1 MKWKKDTNIMQTTAD
16 EGIVSLPRI
25 VVITEISFNFKM
37 AQISPALE
45 NIGSK
50 DAF

>member
-1 MKWKKDTNIMQTTAD
+1 MQTTAD

-25 VVITEISFNFKM
+25 VVITRFPLILKWLRS
-37 AQISPALE
+37 AQLLE
-45 NIGSK
+45 NIGSI